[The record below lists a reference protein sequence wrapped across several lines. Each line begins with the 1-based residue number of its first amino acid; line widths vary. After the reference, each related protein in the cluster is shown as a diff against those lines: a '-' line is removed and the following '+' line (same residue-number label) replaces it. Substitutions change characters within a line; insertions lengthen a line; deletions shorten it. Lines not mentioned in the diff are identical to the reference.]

1 MPKIQTID
9 ELEALYYGYN
19 RNLIRKADAPITT
32 STAGTFNA
40 VFGAYAWAQLNLE
53 ANAFGILPKV
63 PWDKSGWRIITNRA
77 DGLVDKGGNTMP
89 TQPSNNA
96 LLGGTV
102 EGGTIAD
109 TVKPVLKEMDV
120 KPKTAQLPFSA
131 SEVMEWLATHSKDDI
146 WGGLGSLRLF
156 MAVQHKEN
164 INKMLLADVETP
176 ANTSGAAAWAGTYD
190 FESLDRI
197 VSSAAEKA
205 AVAAG
210 GGVKLGWYDPW
221 KASGNFSRDTANAA
235 SAPFDC
241 TVESASGT
249 LGTDGVLTDDTLRT
263 FLRKIRVAAGK
274 DPNVFL
280 GSHEVYSEIQGL
292 YMPSVRVANPYGESL
307 VQIDVNGIQTF
318 KGTGVGIH
326 VDSIYGVPFIPSKD
340 APQSGATEVGRLFAL
355 DTSDAEGYG
364 YPRIGIQ
371 VAIPT
376 EYYEATRRTPAY
388 PFVNNAFVEKGVYR
402 TMGETV
408 CRHFKSQGKIRD
420 IKL

>member
-19 RNLIRKADAPITT
+19 RNLIRKADQPVIT
-32 STAGTFNA
+32 STAGAFNA

-63 PWDKSGWRIITNRA
+63 PWDKSGWRVITGKA
-77 DGLVDKGGNTMP
+77 TLNT
-89 TQPSNNA
+89 TNSNTV
-96 LLGGTV
+96 LGGTV
-102 EGGTIAD
+102 EGGLIAE
-109 TVKPVLKEMDV
+109 TAKPTLKEIDV

-146 WGGLGSLRLF
+146 WGGLGSLRLY
-156 MAVQHKEN
+156 MAVQHKEF
-164 INKMLLADVETP
+164 INRMLLADSETL
-176 ANTSGAAAWAGTYD
+176 AQNSSGNWAGTHD

-197 VSSAAEKA
+197 ISSFAEET
-205 AVAAG
+205 VLG
-210 GGVKLGWYDPW
+210 GSHTNYYNPW
-221 KASGNFSRDTANAA
+221 EATGNINRNTNAQ
-235 SAPFDC
+235 PEFDC

-249 LGTDGVLTDDTLRT
+249 IGTDGVLTDDTLRT

-340 APQSGATEVGRLFAL
+340 APSYGSTEVGRLFAL

>member
-1 MPKIQTID
+1 MVQVKTID
-9 ELEALYYGYN
+9 ELEALYYGHN
-19 RNLIRKADAPITT
+19 RNLLRKADAPVTT

-40 VFGAYAWAQLNLE
+40 IFGAYAWAQLNLE
-53 ANAFGILPKV
+53 ANAFGILPKY
-63 PWDKSGWRIITNRA
+63 PWDKSGWRVITAKPVLGTTASGTANN
-77 DGLVDKGGNTMP
+77 NTV
-89 TQPSNNA
+89 
-96 LLGGTV
+96 LGGTS
-102 EGGTIAD
+102 EGGLIAD
-109 TVKPVLKEMDV
+109 TIKPTLQEIDV
-120 KPKTAQLPFSA
+120 RPKTAQLPFSA

-156 MAVQHKEN
+156 MAVQHKEFLN
-164 INKMLLADVETP
+164 RMLLADVEAEAAGASG
-176 ANTSGAAAWAGTYD
+176 ANTGTKD
-190 FESLDRI
+190 FETLDRI
-197 VSSAAEKA
+197 VSSSAEEG
-205 AVAAG
+205 VTG
-210 GGVKLGWYDPW
+210 GSHANLYDPW
-221 KASGNFSRDTANAA
+221 AANATIDRD
-235 SAPFDC
+235 SSTTFDS

-249 LGTDGVLTDDTLRT
+249 IGTNGVLTDDTLRT
-263 FLRKIRVAAGK
+263 FLRKIRIAAGK

-292 YMPSVRVANPYGESL
+292 YMPSVRIPNPYGEAL
-307 VQIDVNGIQTF
+307 VQVDVNGIQTF

-326 VDSIYGVPFIPSKD
+326 VDSIYGIPFIPSKD
-340 APQSGATEVGRLFAL
+340 APSNSADSDEIGRLFAL

-371 VAIPT
+371 IAIPT

-388 PFVNNAFVEKGVYR
+388 PFVNNAFVEKGGYR

>member
-1 MPKIQTID
+1 MVQVKTID
-9 ELEALYYGYN
+9 ELEALYYGHN
-19 RNLIRKADAPITT
+19 RNLLRKADAPVVT

-40 VFGAYAWAQLNLE
+40 IFGAYAWAQLNLE
-53 ANAFGILPKV
+53 ANAFGILPKY
-63 PWDKSGWRIITNRA
+63 PWDKSGWRVITA
-77 DGLVDKGGNTMP
+77 KPSLAANTNQ
-89 TQPSNNA
+89 TA
-96 LLGGTV
+96 LGGTV
-102 EGGTIAD
+102 EGGVIAD
-109 TVKPVLKEMDV
+109 TIKPTLKEIDV
-120 KPKTAQLPFSA
+120 RPKTAQLPFSA

-156 MAVQHKEN
+156 MAVQHKEFLN
-164 INKMLLADVETP
+164 RMLLADVEKE
-176 ANTSGAAAWAGTYD
+176 AADAGGSNDNGGTKD
-190 FESLDRI
+190 FETLDRI
-197 VSSAAEKA
+197 ISSDAEEDALGGSSAK
-205 AVAAG
+205 
-210 GGVKLGWYDPW
+210 YYNPW
-221 KASGNFSRDTANAA
+221 AANADIDRDGA
-235 SAPFDC
+235 SEFDS

-249 LGTDGVLTDDTLRT
+249 IGTNGVLTDDTLRT
-263 FLRKIRVAAGK
+263 FLRKIRIAAGK

-292 YMPSVRVANPYGESL
+292 YMPSVRIPNPYGEAL
-307 VQIDVNGIQTF
+307 VQVDVNGIQSF

-326 VDSIYGVPFIPSKD
+326 VDSIYGIPFIPSKD
-340 APQSGATEVGRLFAL
+340 APSNSADSAEIGRLFAL

-371 VAIPT
+371 IAIPT

-388 PFVNNAFVEKGVYR
+388 PFVNNAFVEKGVFR

>member
-63 PWDKSGWRIITNRA
+63 PWDKSGWRVIT
-77 DGLVDKGGNTMP
+77 DKAVLNTAKGNTV
-89 TQPSNNA
+89 
-96 LLGGTV
+96 LGGTS
-102 EGGTIAD
+102 EGGDIAE
-109 TVKPVLKEMDV
+109 TTKPSLKEIDV

-156 MAVQHKEN
+156 MAVQHKEF
-164 INKMLLADVETP
+164 INRMLLTDIEAE
-176 ANTSGAAAWAGTYD
+176 AAAAGANNIGTKN

-197 VSSAAEKA
+197 ISSHAEE
-205 AVAAG
+205 VVTG
-210 GGVKLGWYDPW
+210 GAQAKWYNPW
-221 KASGNFSRDTANAA
+221 AA
-235 SAPFDC
+235 SANIDRDGVAMPEFDC

-249 LGTDGVLTDDTLRT
+249 IGTDGVLTDDTLRT
-263 FLRKIRVAAGK
+263 FLRKIRKAAGK

-326 VDSIYGVPFIPSKD
+326 VDSIYGVPFIPTKD
-340 APQSGATEVGRLFAL
+340 APQNGADEVGRLFAL

>member
-32 STAGTFNA
+32 STTGTFNA

-63 PWDKSGWRIITNRA
+63 PWDKSGWRTITAKPTLNTTN
-77 DGLVDKGGNTMP
+77 GNT
-89 TQPSNNA
+89 T
-96 LLGGTV
+96 LGGTA
-102 EGGTIAD
+102 EGGQIAE
-109 TVKPVLKEMDV
+109 TVKPTLQEIDIR
-120 KPKTAQLPFSA
+120 PKTAQLPFSA

-146 WGGLGSLRLF
+146 WGGLGSLRLY
-156 MAVQHKEN
+156 MAVQHKEF
-164 INKMLLADVETP
+164 INRMLLADVESE
-176 ANTSGAAAWAGTYD
+176 AAGASGNYTGTTD

-197 VSSAAEKA
+197 ISSHAEENA
-205 AVAAG
+205 LGGSHANFYNCWEEGNAG
-210 GGVKLGWYDPW
+210 I
-221 KASGNFSRDTANAA
+221 NRNT
-235 SAPFDC
+235 SAQPAFDC

-249 LGTDGVLTDDTLRT
+249 IGTDGVLTDDTLRT
-263 FLRKIRVAAGK
+263 FLRKIRIAAGK

-326 VDSIYGVPFIPSKD
+326 VDSIYGVPFIPTKD
-340 APQSGATEVGRLFAL
+340 APSGGGDEVGRLFAL

>member
-1 MPKIQTID
+1 LVQVKTID
-9 ELEALYYGYN
+9 ELEALYYGHN
-19 RNLIRKADAPITT
+19 RNLLRKADAPVVT

-40 VFGAYAWAQLNLE
+40 IFGAYAWAQLNLE
-53 ANAFGILPKV
+53 ANAFGILPKY
-63 PWDKSGWRIITNRA
+63 PWDKSGWRVITA
-77 DGLVDKGGNTMP
+77 KPSLAANTNQ
-89 TQPSNNA
+89 TA
-96 LLGGTV
+96 LGGTV
-102 EGGTIAD
+102 EGGVIAD
-109 TVKPVLKEMDV
+109 TIKPTLKEIDV
-120 KPKTAQLPFSA
+120 RPKTAQLPFSA

-156 MAVQHKEN
+156 MAVQHKEFLN
-164 INKMLLADVETP
+164 RMLLADVEKE
-176 ANTSGAAAWAGTYD
+176 AADAGGSNDNGGTKD
-190 FESLDRI
+190 FETLDRI
-197 VSSAAEKA
+197 ISSDAEEDALGGSSAK
-205 AVAAG
+205 
-210 GGVKLGWYDPW
+210 YYNPW
-221 KASGNFSRDTANAA
+221 AANADIDRDGA
-235 SAPFDC
+235 SEFDS

-249 LGTDGVLTDDTLRT
+249 IGTNGVLTDDTLRT
-263 FLRKIRVAAGK
+263 FLRKIRIAAGK

-292 YMPSVRVANPYGESL
+292 YMPSVRIPNPYGEAL

-326 VDSIYGVPFIPSKD
+326 VDSIYGIPFIPSKD
-340 APQSGATEVGRLFAL
+340 APSDSGDSSEVGRLFAL

-371 VAIPT
+371 IAIPT
-376 EYYEATRRTPAY
+376 EYYEATRRSAGY
-388 PFVNNAFVEKGVYR
+388 PFINNAFVEKGVFR

>member
-1 MPKIQTID
+1 MVQIKTID

-19 RNLIRKADAPITT
+19 RNLLRKADSPVTT
-32 STAGTFNA
+32 STTGTFNA
-40 VFGAYAWAQLNLE
+40 IFGAYAWAQLNLE
-53 ANAFGILPKV
+53 ANAFGILPKY
-63 PWDKSGWRIITNRA
+63 PWDKSGWRVITAKPTLNTNS
-77 DGLVDKGGNTMP
+77 GNT
-89 TQPSNNA
+89 T
-96 LLGGTV
+96 LGGTA
-102 EGGTIAD
+102 EGGAIAETI
-109 TVKPVLKEMDV
+109 KPTLQEIDV
-120 KPKTAQLPFSA
+120 RPKTAQLPFSA

-146 WGGLGSLRLF
+146 WGGLGSLRLY
-156 MAVQHKEN
+156 MAVQHKEFLN
-164 INKMLLADVETP
+164 RMLLADVEG
-176 ANTSGAAAWAGTYD
+176 NVSSGAYTGTTD

-197 VSSAAEKA
+197 VSSNAEETA
-205 AVAAG
+205 LG
-210 GGVKLGWYDPW
+210 GSGSEEYSPW
-221 KASGNFSRDTANAA
+221 GNANVSRDSSST
-235 SAPFDC
+235 FDS

-249 LGTDGVLTDDTLRT
+249 IGTNGVLTDDTLRT
-263 FLRKIRVAAGK
+263 FLRKIRIAAGK

-292 YMPSVRVANPYGESL
+292 YMPSVRIPNPYGEAL
-307 VQIDVNGIQTF
+307 VQVDVNGIQTF
-318 KGTGVGIH
+318 RGTGVGIH
-326 VDSIYGVPFIPSKD
+326 VDSIYGIPFIPSKD
-340 APQSGATEVGRLFAL
+340 APSDSGDSAEIGRLFAL

-388 PFVNNAFVEKGVYR
+388 PFVNNAFVEKGVFR

>member
-1 MPKIQTID
+1 MVQVQTID
-9 ELEALYYGYN
+9 ELEALYYGHN
-19 RNLIRKADAPITT
+19 RNLLRKADAPVTT

-40 VFGAYAWAQLNLE
+40 IFGAYAWAQLNLE
-53 ANAFGILPKV
+53 ANAFGILPKY
-63 PWDKSGWRIITNRA
+63 PWDKSGWRVITA
-77 DGLVDKGGNTMP
+77 KPTLNTNSCN
-89 TQPSNNA
+89 TA
-96 LLGGTV
+96 LGGTA
-102 EGGTIAD
+102 EGGTIAE
-109 TVKPVLKEMDV
+109 TIKPTIQELDV
-120 KPKTAQLPFSA
+120 RPKTAQLPFSA

-146 WGGLGSLRLF
+146 WGGLGSLRLY
-156 MAVQHKEN
+156 MAVQHKEFLN
-164 INKMLLADVETP
+164 RMLLADVEGSV
-176 ANTSGAAAWAGTYD
+176 ASGAFAGTTD

-197 VSSAAEKA
+197 ISSNAEESA
-205 AVAAG
+205 LG
-210 GGVKLGWYDPW
+210 GSGSGYYDPW
-221 KASGNFSRDTANAA
+221 AANATVDRD
-235 SAPFDC
+235 SSSTFDS

-249 LGTDGVLTDDTLRT
+249 IGTNGVLTDDTLRT
-263 FLRKIRVAAGK
+263 FLRKIRIAAGK

-292 YMPSVRVANPYGESL
+292 YMPSVRIPNPYGESL
-307 VQIDVNGIQTF
+307 VQVDVNGIQTF

-326 VDSIYGVPFIPSKD
+326 VDSIYGIPFIPTKD
-340 APQSGATEVGRLFAL
+340 APSDSGDASEVGRLFAL

-371 VAIPT
+371 IAIPT

-388 PFVNNAFVEKGVYR
+388 PFVNNAFVEKGVFR

>member
-1 MPKIQTID
+1 LVQVKTID
-9 ELEALYYGYN
+9 ELEALYYGHN
-19 RNLIRKADAPITT
+19 RNLLRKADAPVTT

-40 VFGAYAWAQLNLE
+40 IFGAYAWAQLNLE
-53 ANAFGILPKV
+53 ANAFGILPKY
-63 PWDKSGWRIITNRA
+63 PWDKSGWRVITAKPVLGTTASGTANN
-77 DGLVDKGGNTMP
+77 NT
-89 TQPSNNA
+89 A
-96 LLGGTV
+96 LGGTS
-102 EGGTIAD
+102 EGGLIAD
-109 TVKPVLKEMDV
+109 TIKPTLKEIDV
-120 KPKTAQLPFSA
+120 RPKTAQLPFSA

-156 MAVQHKEN
+156 MAVQHKEFLN
-164 INKMLLADVETP
+164 RMLLADVE
-176 ANTSGAAAWAGTYD
+176 AEAGSAGSSNDNGGTKD
-190 FESLDRI
+190 FETLDRI
-197 VSSAAEKA
+197 ISSDAEEDALGGSSAK
-205 AVAAG
+205 
-210 GGVKLGWYDPW
+210 YYNPW
-221 KASGNFSRDTANAA
+221 AANADIDRDGNA
-235 SAPFDC
+235 GEFDS

-249 LGTDGVLTDDTLRT
+249 IGTNGVLTDDTLRT
-263 FLRKIRVAAGK
+263 FLRKIRIAAGK

-292 YMPSVRVANPYGESL
+292 YMPSVRIPNPYGEAL
-307 VQIDVNGIQTF
+307 VQVDVNGIQSF

-326 VDSIYGVPFIPSKD
+326 VDSIYGIPFIPSKD
-340 APQSGATEVGRLFAL
+340 APSNSGDSAEIGRLFAL

-388 PFVNNAFVEKGVYR
+388 PFVNNAFVEKGVFR

>member
-1 MPKIQTID
+1 MVQVRTID
-9 ELEALYYGYN
+9 ELEALYYGHN
-19 RNLIRKADAPITT
+19 RNLIRKADSPITT
-32 STAGTFNA
+32 STTGVFNA

-53 ANAFGILPKV
+53 ANAFGILPKN
-63 PWDKSGWRIITNRA
+63 PWDKSGWRVITSKPT
-77 DGLVDKGGNTMP
+77 LNTNN
-89 TQPSNNA
+89 SNTV
-96 LLGGTV
+96 LGGTS
-102 EGGTIAD
+102 EGGLIAE
-109 TVKPVLKEMDV
+109 TVKPDLQEIDIR
-120 KPKTAQLPFSA
+120 PKTAQLPFSA

-146 WGGLGSLRLF
+146 WGGLGSLRLY
-156 MAVQHKEN
+156 MAVQHKEF
-164 INKMLLADVETP
+164 INRMLLADVEG
-176 ANTSGAAAWAGTYD
+176 SAAGGGAWAGTKD

-197 VSSAAEKA
+197 ISSNAEET
-205 AVAAG
+205 VTGGAG
-210 GGVKLGWYDPW
+210 SGHYDPW
-221 KASGNFSRDTANAA
+221 AANATIDRD
-235 SAPFDC
+235 SGTVFDS

-249 LGTDGVLTDDTLRT
+249 IGTNGVLTDDTLRT
-263 FLRKIRVAAGK
+263 FLRKIRKAAGK

-292 YMPSVRVANPYGESL
+292 YMPSVRIPNPYGEQL
-307 VQIDVNGIQTF
+307 VQVDVNGIQTF

-326 VDSIYGVPFIPSKD
+326 VDSIYGIPFIPTKD
-340 APQSGATEVGRLFAL
+340 APSHSSDSSEIGRLFAL

-371 VAIPT
+371 IAIPT

-388 PFVNNAFVEKGVYR
+388 PFINNAFVEKGVYR